1 MTESEVGRIINML
14 VEGKRPFSI
23 EWQEDFTFFECD
35 DLMISSSDLET
46 VLTQVKERYVSD

>member
-14 VEGKRPFSI
+14 VEGKRSFSI

-35 DLMISSSDLET
+35 DLMISGSDLET
-46 VLTQVKERYVSD
+46 VLTQVKERYVSN